1 MSSTAIRTVFDV
13 ITDFLASDPT
23 PDQLIAYHLPDDLQA
38 RVDHLVERNGEGQL
52 TFDDQQ
58 ELLDFMRADEMMAL
72 LKAKT
77 KLRLWKTNPCQEPPG
92 SKPVMCTNTKPPIVA
107 RTKPSLRIADEKT
120 QAMPFQKTIGTSY
133 SACGQTA

>member
-1 MSSTAIRTVFDV
+1 MSSTATRTVFDV

-38 RVDHLVERNGEGQL
+38 RVDQLVEQNGEGQL

-77 KLRLWKTNPCQEPPG
+77 KLRLRKTN
-92 SKPVMCTNTKPPIVA
+92 S
-107 RTKPSLRIADEKT
+107 
-120 QAMPFQKTIGTSY
+120 
-133 SACGQTA
+133 

>member
-1 MSSTAIRTVFDV
+1 V

-38 RVDHLVERNGEGQL
+38 RVDQLVEQNGEGQL

-77 KLRLWKTNPCQEPPG
+77 KLRLRKTNQ
-92 SKPVMCTNTKPPIVA
+92 
-107 RTKPSLRIADEKT
+107 
-120 QAMPFQKTIGTSY
+120 
-133 SACGQTA
+133 